1 MKTTRKT
8 LVALALGLASLPAY
22 ALDQDYWRNQMND
35 PIFWALI
42 IVGAFLLMALAAVN
56 KALNTIRDITNPRK
70 ADEAAPAAAP
80 ATSGLLKA
88 LTDAVPV
95 EREAEIMT
103 DHEYDGIKE
112 LDNNL
117 PPWWVWGFAF
127 TIFWSVWYLADYHV
141 LKSSPLQE
149 QEFQNEMAEA
159 KASVEAYLATAADL
173 VDENTVVALTDAP
186 ALAAGNKI
194 FQANCA
200 ACHAADGGGTV
211 GPNLTDVYWKHGGSV
226 NDIFKTIKYGVLDK
240 GMISWKEALS
250 PLQMQ
255 QVTSYILSLQGTT
268 PASPKA
274 PEGEEYKPA
283 AAEATPAADTTAAAP
298 AQP

>member
-1 MKTTRKT
+1 
-8 LVALALGLASLPAY
+8 
-22 ALDQDYWRNQMND
+22 
-35 PIFWALI
+35 
-42 IVGAFLLMALAAVN
+42 
-56 KALNTIRDITNPRK
+56 
-70 ADEAAPAAAP
+70 
-80 ATSGLLKA
+80 
-88 LTDAVPV
+88 
-95 EREAEIMT
+95 
-103 DHEYDGIKE
+103 
-112 LDNNL
+112 
-117 PPWWVWGFAF
+117 
-127 TIFWSVWYLADYHV
+127 
-141 LKSSPLQE
+141 
-149 QEFQNEMAEA
+149 
-159 KASVEAYLATAADL
+159 VEAYLATTADL
-173 VDENTVVALTDAP
+173 VDENTVVALTEAP
-186 ALAAGNKI
+186 ALEAGNKI

-240 GMISWKEALS
+240 GMISWKDALS

-283 AAEATPAADTTAAAP
+283 AAASTPASDTTAAAP